1 MPFGTKHDARSGLA
15 IDFHQV
21 FTDILQPAAVLA
33 GLQLVRPD
41 PDAASGWSL
50 TKQTLGGLMSSDV
63 VVAEITTWDPN
74 VMYEVGVRHALS
86 RGPTVLITT
95 SPETPPFD
103 LGYVRLVRYD
113 PRNLEAARAQLSQ
126 VLGVAARSS
135 EGSPIYEF
143 FPTLRVELPGELL
156 SSAAAD
162 AANVT
167 RATARVGEPSP
178 LDGLRTFR
186 GRGDWDGLIQAA
198 DSLSDQAKG
207 DPQVQQLLALAL
219 NRRAGPGDQE
229 RALALMRVL
238 VSESPNDP
246 EVLGILGRVYKD
258 RWKATGA
265 DADLR
270 EATRAYAQAFALQPT
285 DYYAGFNA
293 ASLLFLQATPEANAD
308 LARLLP
314 RVNTLVVDRLGQKG
328 PDDFWAINV
337 ATELAII
344 GRNWSDAREFAQRQ
358 VASRPDPWMLTVEI
372 ESLQRLGRRLT
383 GPDSDALSQ
392 VVAILTAAAGPT
404 GAPRA

>member
-1 MPFGTKHDARSGLA
+1 MRQCVGAPFGSRRGVVHDRCEHIGECVG
-15 IDFHQV
+15 IVRRD
-21 FTDILQPAAVLA
+21 QP
-33 GLQLVRPD
+33 
-41 PDAASGWSL
+41 
-50 TKQTLGGLMSSDV
+50 SSRTRGV
-63 VVAEITTWDPN
+63 
-74 VMYEVGVRHALS
+74 EVDHR
-86 RGPTVLITT
+86 R
-95 SPETPPFD
+95 
-103 LGYVRLVRYD
+103 
-113 PRNLEAARAQLSQ
+113 EAAA
-126 VLGVAARSS
+126 AARDD
-135 EGSPIYEF
+135 
-143 FPTLRVELPGELL
+143 GE
-156 SSAAAD
+156 
-162 AANVT
+162 AN
-167 RATARVGEPSP
+167 RHR
-178 LDGLRTFR
+178 L
-186 GRGDWDGLIQAA
+186 
-198 DSLSDQAKG
+198 
-207 DPQVQQLLALAL
+207 
-219 NRRAGPGDQE
+219 E
-229 RALALMRVL
+229 R
-238 VSESPNDP
+238 NDP

-344 GRNWSDAREFAQRQ
+344 GRNWSAAREFAQRQ

-392 VVAILTAAAGPT
+392 VVAILTAATGPT